1 MAADRRPPDPARRVG
16 PVRGNGAEGLEVLV
30 LERGADSRFLPGY
43 VAFPGGA
50 IEPSDGERA
59 LAWFGSEDRSDRAA
73 AVRELVEEVGIEHHG
88 RGAER
93 VEHDDLTK
101 VTVRPPQPDALPEV
115 CHWVAPDQVPV
126 RFDARYFA
134 VGLPYGIEPTA
145 DGGETADAWW
155 IDAARVDAGM
165 GGGRAEALLAHVS
178 DDARTCVGCT
188 TVAELLG
195 LRFETRE
202 PTPMEVATLPYSV
215 MEQA

>member
-1 MAADRRPPDPARRVG
+1 MEDRPIRRAASVLCGR
-16 PVRGNGAEGLEVLV
+16 NGAEGLEVLV

-59 LAWFGSEDRSDRAA
+59 LAWFGSEDEIHRAA
-73 AVRELVEEVGIEHHG
+73 AVRELVEEVGIAITAA
-88 RGAER
+88 GAEH

-155 IDAARVDAGM
+155 ITPRALMQGWE
-165 GGGRAEALLAHVS
+165 GGERKLYWPTYLTMLHL
-178 DDARTCVGCT
+178 VGCT

-202 PTPMEVATLPYSV
+202 PTPMEIATLPYSV